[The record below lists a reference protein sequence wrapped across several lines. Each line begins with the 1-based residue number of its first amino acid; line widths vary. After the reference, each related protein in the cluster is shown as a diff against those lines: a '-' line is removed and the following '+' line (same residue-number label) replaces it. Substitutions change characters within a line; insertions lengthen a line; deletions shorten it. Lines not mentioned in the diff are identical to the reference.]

1 MADTALGSLGA
12 DVSFAVAYSIAG
24 ELLEAAQEAAV
35 SEDELVAVVLALSIV
50 LGSLP
55 RGAKAL
61 LQEARER
68 RWLGLSPPKAEP
80 TEGEGGQVAP
90 AAPSG
95 LAHFA
100 VLLLSMAQRISTS
113 TAIQL
118 LARGVSTNHPYR
130 AARIVSLLS
139 VSLFFLFLDAS
150 SSVATSARRG

>member
-12 DVSFAVAYSIAG
+12 DVSFAVAYSIAS
-24 ELLEAAQEAAV
+24 ELLEAAHEAAV

-68 RWLGLSPPKAEP
+68 RWLGLSPPDVQADG
-80 TEGEGGQVAP
+80 GEQVAP

-100 VLLLSMAQRISTS
+100 VLLLSIAQRISTS

-118 LARGVSTNHPYR
+118 LARGVSSHQPYR
-130 AARIVSLLS
+130 AARVVSLLS